1 MFTYGL
7 FWGVGAFSV
16 SRMMK
21 DPPAM
26 REAWAPSLGG
36 DPLQQGMA
44 APPVSLPGEP
54 VDGGPSCS
62 LTAPLNNQ
70 VGCSH
75 TLKMSLQAAM

>member
-21 DPPAM
+21 GPPAM

-54 VDGGPSCS
+54 VDGGP
-62 LTAPLNNQ
+62 P
-70 VGCSH
+70 
-75 TLKMSLQAAM
+75 AASPHLSTIRRVAHKL